1 MVNFKNTIIIMTSNL
16 GSQLI
21 RENCENLT
29 DSNREEVLNRT
40 KNEVFELLKQTF
52 RPEFLNR
59 IDELIMFTPLQQS
72 EIRDIVELQIRQVQ
86 KLLERNGVQLEVTE
100 GAIELFAREGYDPQ
114 FGARPVKRVLQ
125 RMLLNELSKQII
137 AGTINTEKP
146 IRVDV
151 TRDEIV
157 FAN

>member
-1 MVNFKNTIIIMTSNL
+1 MTSNL

-40 KNEVFELLKQTF
+40 KNEVFELLKQTI

-151 TRDEIV
+151 AENEIV

>member
-1 MVNFKNTIIIMTSNL
+1 M
-16 GSQLI
+16 
-21 RENCENLT
+21 
-29 DSNREEVLNRT
+29 
-40 KNEVFELLKQTF
+40 
-52 RPEFLNR
+52 NR
-59 IDELIMFTPLQQS
+59 IDELIMFTHLQQT

-100 GAIELFAREGYDPQ
+100 AVVDLFTREGYDPQ

-137 AGTINTEKP
+137 AGTINTDKP

-151 TRDEIV
+151 ARDEIV

>member
-1 MVNFKNTIIIMTSNL
+1 MTSNL

-40 KNEVFELLKQTF
+40 KNEVFELLKQTI

-59 IDELIMFTPLQQS
+59 IDELIMFTPLQQT

-86 KLLERNGVQLEVTE
+86 KLLEHNGVQLEVTE
-100 GAIELFAREGYDPQ
+100 AAVDLFTREGYDPQ

-137 AGTINTEKP
+137 AGTINTDKP

-151 TRDEIV
+151 ARDEIV